1 MEGGERMNDKE
12 QMQAL
17 LDGKILMCDGER
29 YKLDEDGDL
38 TQQCVE
44 SGGTYWYKLGGCE
57 FSFYSGNYVVD
68 ESKCVDFAHAMGMMA
83 EGKVMK
89 CLWSEL
95 EYRINNGVLEAYY
108 DNEWWGK
115 IRREGFGDEE
125 MKSMW
130 EEVVE

>member
-1 MEGGERMNDKE
+1 MNEKE

-17 LDGKILMCDGER
+17 LAGKTLMCDGER

-44 SGGTYWYKLGGCE
+44 SGETYWYKLGGCE

-68 ESKCVDFAHAMGMMA
+68 EKCVDFGRAMGMMS
-83 EGKVMK
+83 EGKIMK
-89 CLWSEL
+89 CLWSEVV
-95 EYRINNGVLEAYY
+95 YRIERGVLEAYY
-108 DNEWWGK
+108 DNERWGE

>member
-1 MEGGERMNDKE
+1 MNDRE

-17 LDGKILMCDGER
+17 LEGKVLMCDGER

-38 TQQCVE
+38 VQCVGGE
-44 SGGTYWYKLGGCE
+44 SWCKIGGSE
-57 FSFYSGNYVVD
+57 FMFFGENYVVG
-68 ESKCVDFAHAMGMMA
+68 ERCVDFGRAMGMMS

-95 EYRINNGVLEAYY
+95 KYRINNGVLEVYY
-108 DNEWWGK
+108 DNDWWGE
-115 IRREGFGDEE
+115 IWGEGYGDEE

-130 EEVVE
+130 EEVE

>member
-1 MEGGERMNDKE
+1 MNDRK

-17 LDGKILMCDGER
+17 LEGKVLMCDGER

-38 TQQCVE
+38 TKRCVG
-44 SGGTYWYKLGGCE
+44 SGETYWYKLGGCE

-68 ESKCVDFAHAMGMMA
+68 EKCVECGRAMGMMA

-89 CLWSEL
+89 CLWSEVM
-95 EYRINNGVLEAYY
+95 YRINNGILEAYY
-108 DNEWWGK
+108 DNDRWGE

-130 EEVVE
+130 EEEEERI

>member
-1 MEGGERMNDKE
+1 MNEKE

-17 LDGKILMCDGER
+17 LAGKIVMCDGER

-44 SGGTYWYKLGGCE
+44 SGETYWYKLGGCE

-68 ESKCVDFAHAMGMMA
+68 EKCVEFGRAMGMMA

-89 CLWSEL
+89 CLWSEVV
-95 EYRINNGVLEAYY
+95 YRIEGGVLEVCS
-108 DNEWWGK
+108 ERW
-115 IRREGFGDEE
+115 REMKRGFGEGE
-125 MKSMW
+125 MRRMW
-130 EEVVE
+130 VEVGE

>member
-1 MEGGERMNDKE
+1 MNDRE

-17 LDGKILMCDGER
+17 LEGKVLMCDGER

-38 TQQCVE
+38 VQWVGGE
-44 SGGTYWYKLGGCE
+44 SWCKVGGSE
-57 FSFYSGNYVVD
+57 FMFFGENYVVG
-68 ESKCVDFAHAMGMMA
+68 EGCVDFGRAVGMMS

-95 EYRINNGVLEAYY
+95 KYRINNGVLEAYY
-108 DNEWWGK
+108 DNERWGEMK
-115 IRREGFGDEE
+115 RGFGEGE

-130 EEVVE
+130 EEVGE

>member
-1 MEGGERMNDKE
+1 MNDKE

-17 LDGKILMCDGER
+17 LDGKTLMCDGER

-38 TQQCVE
+38 TKQCVE
-44 SGGTYWYKLGGCE
+44 SGETFWYKLGGCE

-68 ESKCVDFAHAMGMMA
+68 ESKCVDFAHAMGMMS
-83 EGKVMK
+83 EGKVVK

-95 EYRINNGVLEAYY
+95 EYRINNGILETYY
-108 DNEWWGK
+108 DCDRWEK

-125 MKSMW
+125 MRGMW

>member
-1 MEGGERMNDKE
+1 MNEKE

-17 LDGKILMCDGER
+17 LAGKTLMCDGER

-44 SGGTYWYKLGGCE
+44 SGETYWYKLGGCE

-68 ESKCVDFAHAMGMMA
+68 EKCVDFGRAMGMMS
-83 EGKVMK
+83 EGKIMK
-89 CLWSEL
+89 CLWSEVV
-95 EYRINNGVLEAYY
+95 YRIERGVLEAYY
-108 DNEWWGK
+108 DNERWGE

-125 MKSMW
+125 MRGMW
-130 EEVVE
+130 VEVIE